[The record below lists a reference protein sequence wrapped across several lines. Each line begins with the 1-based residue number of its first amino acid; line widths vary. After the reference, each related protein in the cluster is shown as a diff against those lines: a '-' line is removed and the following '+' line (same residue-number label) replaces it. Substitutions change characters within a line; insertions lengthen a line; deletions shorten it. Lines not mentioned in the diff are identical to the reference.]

1 MEIYYIIGNIII
13 VAVIVSILTHFFT
26 SKNTSKSTSKT
37 IQKRAGKTGV
47 IDHHKFKTST
57 ICIVTIFI
65 VLIMLFA
72 TIIYVNFQHRKTV
85 VKIWNVKPPVLSAEI
100 K

>member
-1 MEIYYIIGNIII
+1 MDIYYIIGGTVI
-13 VAVIVSILTHFFT
+13 VAVFVSILTHFT
-26 SKNTSKSTSKT
+26 VPKT